1 MLLRLITPEP
11 KRSPIW
17 IYIIAMALGDK
28 LFIIW
33 GILKSVEDGCI
44 VVVTVLFKY
53 LPIGAGLFWELFI
66 KTKPEEVGFG
76 WAIVVFQKWLVL
88 LCARPRPS
96 EEIIAMRAEK
106 RIASGVKTKPREI
119 SRLG

>member
-28 LFIIW
+28 L
-33 GILKSVEDGCI
+33 CI